1 MYVYDV
7 TSTVTKHSDYFVWKD
22 KSERVTWRFN
32 NTVAVD
38 KKRVKSCVLKHLF
51 WREISNQQ
59 IAKNTRKCF
68 LRRCTIVTFSKKSR
82 LRFPHGYWELHFAHF
97 W

>member
-1 MYVYDV
+1 MYVYGIN
-7 TSTVTKHSDYFVWKD
+7 STVIKHSDYFVWKY

-32 NTVAVD
+32 DTVAVD

-51 WREISNQQ
+51 WSEISNQQ
-59 IAKNTRKCF
+59 IAKKPRKCF
-68 LRRCTIVTFSKKSR
+68 LRRCTKITFSKKSR
-82 LRFPHGYWELHFAHF
+82 LRALHGYWELLFAQF